1 MTEEEILSEIKMEFK
16 EKFPDLPISEH
27 QEQFNTFQQIL
38 LGFILP
44 FHRDEIFI
52 YMANREDSKCIAQH
66 ISEIP
71 QGISYFE
78 EWFSKGLL
86 SFATNILNSLQTTID
101 KDKIYPSFAQLLD
114 DKDLQTFFENSEFSK
129 EDEKNL
135 SNMLL
140 PLISDSELEILTQ
153 ALSCIYV
160 GLENSAVSL
169 LKLWAQNLWFD
180 GDDIQ
185 KTLDKAKAI
194 SVIKEHNSKAGKKGA
209 IPRWEAKRKTETY
222 AIELMLKGSYKN
234 ASQAADK
241 IKDDVIKYGKS
252 VGWVFTSESI
262 QAPKTIYNW
271 LRKYI
276 KKENYQF

>member
-1 MTEEEILSEIKMEFK
+1 MTEEEILSEIKVEFK
-16 EKFPDLPISEH
+16 ERFPDLQISEH

-44 FHRDEIFI
+44 FHRDEMFI

-66 ISEIP
+66 IAEIP

-101 KDKIYPSFAQLLD
+101 KDKIYPAFAQLLD
-114 DKDLQTFFENSEFSK
+114 DKDLQAFFENSEFSK

-169 LKLWAQNLWFD
+169 LKLWAQDLWFD
-180 GDDIQ
+180 GHDI
-185 KTLDKAKAI
+185 KKILDKAKAI
-194 SVIKEHNSKAGKKGA
+194 AAIKEHYSKAGKLGSKA
-209 IPRWEAKRKTETY
+209 RWSPKEETRKY
-222 AIELMLKGSYKN
+222 AIELMLKGNYKKP
-234 ASQAADK
+234 SQAADA
-241 IKDDVIKYGKS
+241 ITQDVIQFGKS
-252 VGWVFTSESI
+252 INWHFTSDF
-262 QAPKTIYNW
+262 QAQRTIYSW
-271 LRKYI
+271 LLKYN
-276 KKENYQF
+276 KAQR